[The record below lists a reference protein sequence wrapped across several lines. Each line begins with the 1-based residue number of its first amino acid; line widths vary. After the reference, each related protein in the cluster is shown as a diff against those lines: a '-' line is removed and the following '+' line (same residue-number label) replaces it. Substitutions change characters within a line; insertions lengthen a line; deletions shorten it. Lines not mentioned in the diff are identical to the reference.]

1 MSTPPA
7 WFVPRRD
14 AQMPDPC
21 PIAGRILHSSS
32 RIRHHAVVASA
43 VQAHE
48 ELVTHLVRT
57 SPLSQSEAARVVA
70 EVFGYFGESVEEFVR
85 RRHRELK
92 TGGLTNEQAFALIA
106 AELPARR
113 VTPPQLSL
121 RQLRRVVYG

>member
-1 MSTPPA
+1 M
-7 WFVPRRD
+7 
-14 AQMPDPC
+14 
-21 PIAGRILHSSS
+21 HSGIG
-32 RIRHHAVVASA
+32 IRHPAVVASA

-70 EVFGYFGESVEEFVR
+70 EVLGYFGESAEEFVR

-92 TGGLTNEQAFALIA
+92 AGGLTNERAFALIA

-113 VTPPQLSL
+113 VTPPLLSL

>member
-1 MSTPPA
+1 MHYSA
-7 WFVPRRD
+7 
-14 AQMPDPC
+14 
-21 PIAGRILHSSS
+21 
-32 RIRHHAVVASA
+32 RIRHPAVVASA

-70 EVFGYFGESVEEFVR
+70 EVLGYFGEPVEEFVR

-92 TGGLTNEQAFALIA
+92 TGGVTNEQAFALIA

-113 VTPPQLSL
+113 VAPPQLTL